1 MKVYHGAIICCDEEN
16 TVAKYLAE
24 DGGKIVYVGDE
35 LPARFSAWQR
45 VELGDRALIPSFA
58 DTHIHFA
65 SFATFHAGLNV
76 MEAKTNAEILGMLRT
91 YLADT
96 KEKFI
101 IGFGASPYSVEEGRL
116 VSREELD
123 SVCPD
128 KPLFMIK
135 YDGHAC
141 VINSVLLNK
150 LRNKISGLRGYH
162 PDSGEMNQEAF
173 FAVSDYVTNSISPL
187 KLISNMQKAADHM
200 ASKGIGMIHT
210 VSGVGFPMDLDV
222 DMERWVGAGL
232 TNGLQ
237 LRVFFQTLDV
247 KKVLKRRLPR
257 IGGCFAAALDGCF
270 GSEDAAM
277 LEPYE
282 GGGNKGVLYYSDEEV
297 TEFCKKANRAGLQI
311 VMHAIGDDAFRQA
324 TRALKAALDD
334 YPRENHRHGI
344 IHACLP
350 TDEGMDICEKYHIML
365 PVQSAFI
372 DWPQEPDSYLG
383 SILGERSSRLNPLRD
398 FMDRGIVISAGS
410 DGPCTDPDPINWIY
424 KACNHSVP
432 EQSLSVHE
440 ALRMC
445 TYNGYYASFDE
456 DKRGSLSEGKIA
468 DMVILSENPYT
479 IDKTRLGEL
488 KVEQLLLGGEP
499 YKKVAG
505 SPIGHVLR
513 GMLHK

>member
-1 MKVYHGAIICCDEEN
+1 MKVYHGAIICCDSEN
-16 TVAKYLAE
+16 TVAEYLVE
-24 DGGKIVYVGDE
+24 DAGKIIYVGNEFPVKFRD
-35 LPARFSAWQR
+35 WKR

-76 MEAKTNAEILGMLRT
+76 MEARTNTEILDMLRA
-91 YLADT
+91 YLTET
-96 KEKFI
+96 KERFI
-101 IGFGASPYSVEEGRL
+101 IGFGASPYSVAEGRL

-128 KPLFMIK
+128 KPLFMVK

-141 VINSVLLNK
+141 VINSMLLDK
-150 LRNKISGLRGYH
+150 LRYKIADLRGYH
-162 PDSGEMNQEAF
+162 PDTGEMNQEAF
-173 FAVSDYVTNSISPL
+173 FAVSDYVTNSVSPL
-187 KLISNMQKAADHM
+187 KLIKNMQRAADYM

-210 VSGVGFPMDLDV
+210 VSGVGFPGDLDV
-222 DMERWVGAGL
+222 DMERWVGEGL
-232 TNGLQ
+232 KNGMQ
-237 LRVFFQTLDV
+237 LRVFFQTLDTQ
-247 KKVLKRRLPR
+247 KVLKRKLPR

-270 GSEDAAM
+270 GSMDAAM
-277 LEPYE
+277 LEPYSD
-282 GGGNKGVLYYSDEEV
+282 GKSKGVLYYSDEEV
-297 TEFCKKANRAGLQI
+297 TEFCKRANRAGLQI
-311 VMHAIGDDAFRQA
+311 EMHAIGDDAFRQA
-324 TRALKAALDD
+324 TQALKAALDD

-350 TDEGMDICEKYHIML
+350 TAEGLDICEKYHIVL

-372 DWPQEPDSYLG
+372 NWPQEPDSYLD
-383 SILGERSSRLNPLRD
+383 SILGERSARLNPLRD

-410 DGPCTDPDPINWIY
+410 DAPCTDPDPIRWIY

-432 EQSLSVHE
+432 EQSLSVFE

-456 DKRGSLSEGKIA
+456 AERGSLEKGKIA
-468 DMVILSENPYT
+468 DMVILSENPYA

-488 KVEQLLLGGEP
+488 KVEQLLLSGEP

-505 SPIGHVLR
+505 SPITHVLR
-513 GMLHK
+513 GMLKK

>member
-1 MKVYHGAIICCDEEN
+1 
-16 TVAKYLAE
+16 
-24 DGGKIVYVGDE
+24 
-35 LPARFSAWQR
+35 
-45 VELGDRALIPSFA
+45 
-58 DTHIHFA
+58 
-65 SFATFHAGLNV
+65 
-76 MEAKTNAEILGMLRT
+76 
-91 YLADT
+91 
-96 KEKFI
+96 
-101 IGFGASPYSVEEGRL
+101 
-116 VSREELD
+116 
-123 SVCPD
+123 
-128 KPLFMIK
+128 
-135 YDGHAC
+135 
-141 VINSVLLNK
+141 
-150 LRNKISGLRGYH
+150 
-162 PDSGEMNQEAF
+162 MNQEAF

-311 VMHAIGDDAFRQA
+311 EMHAIGDDAFRQA

-334 YPRENHRHGI
+334 YPREDHRHGI

>member
-1 MKVYHGAIICCDEEN
+1 
-16 TVAKYLAE
+16 
-24 DGGKIVYVGDE
+24 
-35 LPARFSAWQR
+35 
-45 VELGDRALIPSFA
+45 
-58 DTHIHFA
+58 
-65 SFATFHAGLNV
+65 
-76 MEAKTNAEILGMLRT
+76 
-91 YLADT
+91 
-96 KEKFI
+96 
-101 IGFGASPYSVEEGRL
+101 
-116 VSREELD
+116 
-123 SVCPD
+123 
-128 KPLFMIK
+128 
-135 YDGHAC
+135 
-141 VINSVLLNK
+141 
-150 LRNKISGLRGYH
+150 
-162 PDSGEMNQEAF
+162 
-173 FAVSDYVTNSISPL
+173 
-187 KLISNMQKAADHM
+187 
-200 ASKGIGMIHT
+200 
-210 VSGVGFPMDLDV
+210 
-222 DMERWVGAGL
+222 
-232 TNGLQ
+232 
-237 LRVFFQTLDV
+237 
-247 KKVLKRRLPR
+247 
-257 IGGCFAAALDGCF
+257 
-270 GSEDAAM
+270 
-277 LEPYE
+277 
-282 GGGNKGVLYYSDEEV
+282 
-297 TEFCKKANRAGLQI
+297 
-311 VMHAIGDDAFRQA
+311 MHAIGDDAFRQA

-334 YPRENHRHGI
+334 YPREAHRHGI